1 MYPTIITNSLEINT
15 TYISSLLFKASSGEI
30 DTENISNDPEKF
42 NDQIQLWIFDKLME
56 LWLVSYVD
64 MEDTMIL
71 QFDSRFILI

>member
-15 TYISSLLFKASSGEI
+15 TYISSLLFKASSGKI

-42 NDQIQLWIFDKLME
+42 NDQIQLWIFDKLMG

>member
-42 NDQIQLWIFDKLME
+42 NDQIQL
-56 LWLVSYVD
+56 
-64 MEDTMIL
+64 
-71 QFDSRFILI
+71 

>member
-1 MYPTIITNSLEINT
+1 MYQTIITNSLEINT
-15 TYISSLLFKASSGEI
+15 TYISNLLFKVSSGEI
-30 DTENISNDPEKF
+30 DTESISNDPEVF

>member
-15 TYISSLLFKASSGEI
+15 TYISSLLFKASSGKI

-71 QFDSRFILI
+71 QFDSRFILN

>member
-1 MYPTIITNSLEINT
+1 MYPSIITNSLEINT